1 MKKKNFDDDIRFK
14 VKQRY
19 ATISE
24 WAFKTIESE
33 RVPESRA
40 KSLYSGPVKVPNQA
54 MYLLHNPQ
62 HQISILRFKS
72 IDKKKPRL
80 AISQQ
85 STIQQS
91 SKIYRK
97 FIDPNQ
103 ITRSLDYSDLADSQT
118 NTTKKKVLQ
127 NQRLK
132 KQFQVIH
139 NRMKLILDSYKN
151 RERVLLKYI
160 ASLQQE
166 IIALKQTRYQ
176 TI

>member
-1 MKKKNFDDDIRFK
+1 MKKKNYDEDIRFK

-33 RVPESRA
+33 RVPEARA
-40 KSLYSGPVKVPNQA
+40 KSQYSGPVKVPNQA
-54 MYLLHNPQ
+54 IYLLHNP
-62 HQISILRFKS
+62 FKS
-72 IDKKKPRL
+72 IDTKKPKL
-80 AISQQ
+80 ALSQQ
-85 STIQQS
+85 PTIQQS

-97 FIDPNQ
+97 LIDPNQ

-118 NTTKKKVLQ
+118 NTTKKKVPQ
-127 NQRLK
+127 NQRLN

-139 NRMKLILDSYKN
+139 NRMRLILDSYKN

-160 ASLQQE
+160 ASLQKE